1 MSAKSPFA
9 NALGLILLSG
19 VCLFAFNAVT
29 ATGQQ
34 AKQPVEWEYKTVTF
48 RPHQKEDHTK
58 KLNQLAEQRW
68 EYVGL
73 IIPAYNTGNQY
84 AAKSVVAFRRPK

>member
-9 NALGLILLSG
+9 NAIGLILLSG
-19 VCLFAFNAVT
+19 VCLFAFNAIT
-29 ATGQQ
+29 ATAQQ
-34 AKQPVEWEYKTVTF
+34 SKKPVEWEYKAVTF

-58 KLNQLAEQRW
+58 KLNQLALQRW

-73 IIPAYNTGNQY
+73 IIPAHNTGGQY